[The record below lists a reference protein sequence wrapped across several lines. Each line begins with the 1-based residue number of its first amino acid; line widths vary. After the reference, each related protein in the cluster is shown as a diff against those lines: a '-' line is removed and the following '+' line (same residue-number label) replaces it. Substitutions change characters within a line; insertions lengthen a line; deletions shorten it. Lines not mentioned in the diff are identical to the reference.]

1 MRTGSIKTRVPAA
14 EKVRRQ
20 ACDGREGRQ
29 ILTRIRVLLADD
41 YPPLLESVT
50 ALLRSSFD
58 VVGTACNGQDLI
70 SQAMRLHPDVIV
82 ADITMPV
89 LTGIEAAHQLRK
101 AGSGA
106 RFVFLTVHPEDDFV
120 QACQA
125 EGALGYVVK
134 SHLKTDLVPAINAA
148 LSGQSYVSK
157 FVSR

>member
-1 MRTGSIKTRVPAA
+1 M
-14 EKVRRQ
+14 
-20 ACDGREGRQ
+20 
-29 ILTRIRVLLADD
+29 RVLLADD
-41 YPPLLESVT
+41 YPPLLESVA

-58 VVGTACNGQDLI
+58 VVGTACNGEDLI

-89 LTGIEAAHQLRK
+89 LTGIEAAHQLRE

-106 RFVFLTVHPEDDFV
+106 KFVFLTVHPEDAFV

-134 SHLKTDLVPAINAA
+134 SRMKADLIPAINAA
-148 LSGQSYVSK
+148 LNGQSYVSHLT
-157 FVSR
+157 S